1 MKQDNIFYSRTE
13 TENEVIIKWKPYTTY
28 STFLCL
34 LAMPLISILT
44 SASPMSTP
52 LTIVGIFILM
62 MVNSVIT
69 IKATKQVTAEIRMAQ
84 QKGNCRLEGNKYS
97 FSNPLVIYI
106 DKSQQD

>member
-1 MKQDNIFYSRTE
+1 
-13 TENEVIIKWKPYTTY
+13 
-28 STFLCL
+28 
-34 LAMPLISILT
+34 
-44 SASPMSTP
+44 
-52 LTIVGIFILM
+52 M